1 MYEEENLT
9 GGLYVFSY
17 KKSNERNSLIALTNK
32 NADDF
37 NNEIALQE
45 MIS

>member
-32 NADDF
+32 MP
-37 NNEIALQE
+37 
-45 MIS
+45 MILTTR